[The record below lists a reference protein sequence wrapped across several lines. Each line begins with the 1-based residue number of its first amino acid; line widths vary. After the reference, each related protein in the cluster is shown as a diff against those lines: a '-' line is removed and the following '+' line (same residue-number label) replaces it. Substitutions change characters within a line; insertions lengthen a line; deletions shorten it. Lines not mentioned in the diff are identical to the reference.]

1 MLHFDGFEPD
11 ALLGEHRLLLTA
23 ELLAQWR
30 ALFPE
35 DSTGNVAP
43 RGMAAI
49 LSSRAYCAVVAPRPP
64 GNVHGAQRFEIRR
77 MPSVGETVLTR
88 ISCASKRLKDGR
100 RWVQFRMVGMV
111 ASGDGT
117 PCFEGLMTVL
127 WAA

>member
-1 MLHFDGFEPD
+1 MLSFDSFEPD
-11 ALLGEHRLLLTA
+11 ALLGEHRLLLTS

-30 ALFPE
+30 ALFP
-35 DSTGNVAP
+35 DDAPGNTTGDVAP
-43 RGMAAI
+43 HGMAAI

-100 RWVQFRMVGMV
+100 RWVQFRMA
-111 ASGDGT
+111 ASADT

-127 WAA
+127 WAV

>member
-1 MLHFDGFEPD
+1 MLRFDSFEPGV
-11 ALLGEHRLLLTA
+11 ALGEHRLLLTR

-30 ALFPE
+30 ELFPE
-35 DSTGNVAP
+35 HTASDVAP
-43 RGMAAI
+43 YGMAAI

-88 ISCASKRLKDGR
+88 IICASKRLKDGR
-100 RWVQFRMVGMV
+100 RWVQFRMT
-111 ASGDGT
+111 ASAGT